1 MTEREKL
8 NKRHQEI
15 VSKAIHNSEVAEDKY
30 DVDGKLV
37 ICALKYLPIK
47 ILKRIFEEYKWKLN
61 LFCNIK
67 ICQ

>member
-15 VSKAIHNSEVAEDKY
+15 VSKAIHNSEEAEDKY

-37 ICALKYLPIK
+37 ICALRYLPIK
-47 ILKRIFEEYKWKLN
+47 ILKRIFEEYK
-61 LFCNIK
+61 
-67 ICQ
+67 